1 MVKVPDDAQ
10 GAPDIV
16 DVQDAQDIVKNSE
29 KVVSEE
35 QDIPITLH
43 KKVIDSSEKQ
53 GVASDDGESMTDGT
67 YSIGDFLAVDFR
79 SLLLPA
85 QVCNFITFSSLFCHI
100 IHHFHVKLVQK
111 SHEYCDKNNVCLCD
125 VECDEN

>member
-1 MVKVPDDAQ
+1 MMRKVHQ
-10 GAPDIV
+10 TLLMHKMCKT
-16 DVQDAQDIVKNSE
+16 IVKNSE

-35 QDIPITLH
+35 QDVPITLH
-43 KKVIDSSEKQ
+43 EEVIDSSEKQ

-67 YSIGDFLAVDFR
+67 YSIGDFLAVRFR
-79 SLLLPA
+79 ITAFTSRGMQFHNL
-85 QVCNFITFSSLFCHI
+85 FITFSSLFCHI

-111 SHEYCDKNNVCLCD
+111 SHEYCDENNVCLCD